1 MSAEGYHRK
10 KQPQAVRT
18 ALLAA
23 AGRLAVDHGLQAVT
37 IQAVADAAGVT
48 KGGLLHHFASK
59 EALLFALFQ
68 DYVDQM
74 AADLDRLMAAD
85 TDGYGR
91 FTRAYIR
98 SALTSGGDG
107 VHDPATVLALMA
119 EPQLRRLWYDWLA
132 AQEALHVETDADPQ
146 LRIARLAADG
156 LWLAAT
162 DRAPDADWHRALQDL
177 LRMAGA
183 RD

>member
-1 MSAEGYHRK
+1 MTDGYHRK
-10 KQPQAVRT
+10 KQPRAVRA
-18 ALLAA
+18 ALLSA
-23 AGRLAVDHGLQAVT
+23 AGRLAVDQGLQAVT

-59 EALLFALFQ
+59 EALLIALFET
-68 DYVDQM
+68 YI
-74 AADLDRLMAAD
+74 ADLEQLLERLME
-85 TDGYGR
+85 TGSGGYGR

-98 SALTSGGDG
+98 SALEPDADG
-107 VHDPATVLALMA
+107 THSPATILALMA
-119 EPQLRRLWYDWLA
+119 EPQLRRMWYDWLA
-132 AQEALHVETDADPQ
+132 EQEAAHNDTDGDPP

-162 DRAPDADWHRALQDL
+162 DRAPDALWHATLEQL
-177 LRMAGA
+177 LLMAGG